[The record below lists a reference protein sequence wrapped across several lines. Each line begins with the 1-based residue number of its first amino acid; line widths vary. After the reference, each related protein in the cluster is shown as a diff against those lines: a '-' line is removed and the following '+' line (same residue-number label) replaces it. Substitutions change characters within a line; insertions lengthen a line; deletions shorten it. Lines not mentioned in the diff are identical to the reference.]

1 MDFIECIRD
10 GIERVDELG
19 EGLYSLILFG
29 SYVRGDFVDGVSDL
43 DFFAVINERHVRSI
57 ERLRSLLDECTK
69 NIRRREVDLAW
80 SYLEELDD
88 PLNKGYPFNF
98 LTIYQDDFLGN
109 HIVVYGE
116 GIEGILP
123 RYDWRELLRW
133 RAEWLLKILERDRGN
148 PKMLRIGAGQVIRL
162 LALMNGA
169 ESIGKDDVLK
179 AMEVLDDSVALEIF
193 RAYLEG
199 RELDREEEFWIDFIT
214 SRIEKIKSGG

>member
-1 MDFIECIRD
+1 MGFIECIRD
-10 GIERVDELG
+10 RIEGVELV

-29 SYVRGDFVDGVSDL
+29 SYVRGDFVEGVSDL
-43 DFFAVINERHVRSI
+43 DFFAVLNESHEELI
-57 ERLRSLLDECTK
+57 ERLRPVLDGCTE
-69 NIRRREVDLAW
+69 NIGRREVDLAW

-109 HIVVYGE
+109 HIVVHGE
-116 GIEGILP
+116 EIESILP
-123 RYDWRELLRW
+123 RYDWRELIRW
-133 RAEWLLKILERDRGN
+133 RAERLLMNLERDRGN

-169 ESIGKDDVLK
+169 GGIGKDDVLSK
-179 AMEVLDDSVALEIF
+179 VEALGDPEALEIF

-199 RELDREEEFWIDFIT
+199 TTLEREDGFWVGFIA
-214 SRIEKIKSGG
+214 SRIDKVLEECG